1 MRRAIVISLI
11 ILGIILG
18 VLGTTMVYVWDAVVD
33 SDEAA
38 QRAVN
43 ALSQPE
49 IRELIAERV
58 VDQIV
63 VVAPDALAVRP
74 LLKQVVMG
82 VLAAPSFQS
91 VLQRALR
98 DLHQTIFIGNTN
110 TLTVEL
116 TDMVLV
122 VKTQVS
128 ALSPELGA
136 QIPDEITDTL
146 IDIQSD
152 PLLLEVVRAG
162 EVIRVL
168 ALALPLLTL
177 AAFAGAILLAADRRR
192 TLVWV
197 GFGVIGAGLFIL
209 IAEEAGRLLVAGLFE
224 SETAAL
230 VARVSWDA
238 FAADL
243 GFWGL
248 IVAGAGA
255 VLVAA
260 LWWMS
265 EPIDLVA
272 RLGRAS
278 RFLQPPAATLP
289 RLGWVMAC
297 TIVGALLVLAWQEA
311 LRVMVTLAGV
321 VFLVNALGELLRLIA
336 PRSLTPDSLTPAP
349 GREAGS
355 GGGRKI
361 LLLGG
366 GLAVAAAI
374 IVGGFFAIQ
383 RSGGGDILAQPA
395 NPACNGHIL
404 LCDRPFDD
412 VVIAATH
419 NSMSSAADEFLLAN
433 HARGII
439 PQLESGY
446 RGLLIDVHYGIQSER
461 APVVVTDI
469 SALTPEK
476 REQLVQDLGEAAV
489 RSAEELRQRN
499 DNAGGVRELYLCHRL
514 CEIGAS
520 RFAVALEGIR
530 TWMDDNPR
538 EVLVIIIEDHAAPDD
553 VADAFVKAGL
563 LPYTHTQYPGVPW
576 PTLREMIDSGRRLVV
591 LAENDT
597 GGVPWY
603 HDAYTYT
610 QETPYSFETVEQFNC
625 AANRGRPDSP
635 LFMINHWVT
644 PAFAGTGA
652 VANSAET
659 LNRRVAECLETRGL
673 TPNII
678 GVDFY
683 GIGDAVAVAG
693 ALNGLPPPED
703 Q

>member
-11 ILGIILG
+11 ILGIIAG
-18 VLGTTMVYVWDAVVD
+18 VLGTTMVYAWDAVVD

-38 QRAVN
+38 QRAVS

-49 IRELIAERV
+49 MRELIAEQV

-82 VLAAPSFQS
+82 VLATPSFQS

-116 TDMVLV
+116 TDTVLV

-128 ALSPELGA
+128 ALSPEWGA
-136 QIPDEITDTL
+136 RIPDEITDAF

-152 PLLLEVVRAG
+152 PLLLEAVRAG
-162 EVIRVL
+162 EMIRVL
-168 ALALPLLTL
+168 ALGLPLLTL

-192 TLVWV
+192 ALVWV

-209 IAEEAGRLLVAGLFE
+209 IAEEAGGLLVAGLFE
-224 SETAAL
+224 SETAVL
-230 VARVSWDA
+230 VARVFWDA

-243 GFWGL
+243 GVWGL
-248 IVAGAGA
+248 IVIGAGA

-272 RLGRAS
+272 RLGQAS

-289 RLGWVMAC
+289 RLGWVIAC
-297 TIVGALLVLAWQEA
+297 AIAGALLVLAWQEA
-311 LRVMVTLAGV
+311 LRVMLTLAGV

-336 PRSLTPDSLTPAP
+336 ARSLTPDSLTPAP
-349 GREAGS
+349 GRQAGS
-355 GGGRKI
+355 GVRRKI

-366 GLAVAAAI
+366 GLAAAAAI
-374 IVGGFFAIQ
+374 IVGGLFAIQ
-383 RSGGGDILAQPA
+383 RSGGEGILAQPA

-404 LCDRPFDD
+404 LCDRPFDN

-446 RGLLIDVHYGIQSER
+446 RGLLIDVHYGIQSDR
-461 APVVVTDI
+461 ARVVVTDI
-469 SALTPEK
+469 AAVTPEK
-476 REQLVQDLGEAAV
+476 REQLVKDLGEAAV

-499 DNAGGVRELYLCHRL
+499 YNAGGARDLYLCHRL
-514 CEIGAS
+514 CEIGAT

-530 TWMDDNPR
+530 AWMDDNPR
-538 EVLVIIIEDHAAPDD
+538 EVLVIIIEDHAAPTD
-553 VADAFVKAGL
+553 VTDAFAKAGL
-563 LPYTHTQYPGVPW
+563 LPYTHAQALGAPW

-610 QETPYSFETVEQFNC
+610 QETPYAFDAVEQFNC

-635 LFMINHWVT
+635 LFIINHWVT
-644 PAFAGTGA
+644 PAFAGAGA

-659 LNRRVAECLETRGL
+659 LNGRVADCLETRGL

-683 GIGDAVAVAG
+683 SIGEAVAVAR
-693 ALNGLPPPED
+693 ALNGLPPPAD